1 MEFKFLIIFA
11 LLAAAII
18 LIFINK
24 SELKYAR
31 VIVGNTSVK
40 AEVADTALKQVKGLM
55 FRKSLPEN
63 EGMLF
68 IFDKEDYYGFWMMNT
83 SIPLDIIWINKDMEI
98 VHIEKNVQPC
108 GILCPIYK
116 SKEKAIYILEVNAGF
131 VKKHGIEVG
140 HFVEI

>member
-1 MEFKFLIIFA
+1 MEFKFLI
-11 LLAAAII
+11 LAAMLAGAII
-18 LIFINK
+18 VIIASR
-24 SELKYAR
+24 SEAKYAKV
-31 VIVGNTSVK
+31 VISDT
-40 AEVADTALKQVKGLM
+40 EVRSEIADTPLKQMKGLM

-68 IFDKEDYYGFWMMNT
+68 IFDEEDYYGFWMMNT